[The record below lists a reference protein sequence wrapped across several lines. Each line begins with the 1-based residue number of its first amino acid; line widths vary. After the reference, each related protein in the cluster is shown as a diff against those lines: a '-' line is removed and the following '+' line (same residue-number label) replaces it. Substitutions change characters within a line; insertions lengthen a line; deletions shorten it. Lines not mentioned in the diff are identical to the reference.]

1 MHAGRDPRNSLVP
14 PISRALDVRPGEG
27 RAVAWSCGHFFF
39 LLAGYFMIRPIRDA
53 MGLTGGIRELPWL
66 FVVTTLTVL
75 LANPI
80 YSALVSRFPRRVFV
94 PTIYLFSISNLLLFF
109 VLFHLRRNG
118 EDLALART
126 FFVWLS
132 VFNLFI
138 VSVFW
143 ATMADLFDAERGKRL
158 FGLIGVGGTLGA
170 IVGTSATAVLATR
183 VGEIN
188 LFPIS
193 AAFLAVAC
201 MCAMRIN
208 RLPRPTLPDLTEQ
221 PDQRIGGGVLAGI
234 THLLRSPYLLGIF
247 AFIGFHTFCGTFAYF
262 AQATLVTDATR
273 DRNTQAALFALI
285 DLVTNVVTALLQIF
299 LTGRIIRSLG
309 VGWTLALLPLTVI
322 AGFTWFGMMPTLAV
336 LVVFQT
342 VRRGCNFA
350 LARPARESL
359 FTVVSREDK
368 YKAKNFIDTFAFRGG
383 DVCGALS
390 FAFLT
395 GPLLGLGMQ
404 SAYLIAVFAL
414 LVWFPIAL
422 YLGREQSRRHFP

>member
-1 MHAGRDPRNSLVP
+1 
-14 PISRALDVRPGEG
+14 
-27 RAVAWSCGHFFF
+27 
-39 LLAGYFMIRPIRDA
+39 MIRPIRDA

-66 FVVTTLTVL
+66 FVVTTLAVL
-75 LANPI
+75 VANPI
-80 YSALVSRFPRRVFV
+80 YSAVVSRFPRRIFV
-94 PTIYLFSISNLLLFF
+94 PAIYLFSISNLLLFF

-158 FGLIGVGGTLGA
+158 FGLIGVGGTFGA

-193 AAFLAVAC
+193 ASLLAIAC
-201 MCAMRIN
+201 ACSMRIN
-208 RLPRPTLPDLTEQ
+208 RLPRPSSPDSAQQ
-221 PDQRIGGGVLAGI
+221 PDHRIGGGVLAGI
-234 THLLRSPYLLGIF
+234 THLMRSRYLLGIF

-262 AQATLVTDATR
+262 AQATLVTDATPDR
-273 DRNTQAALFALI
+273 DARATLFALI
-285 DLVTNVVTALLQIF
+285 DLVTNVLTALMQIF
-299 LTGRIIRSLG
+299 LTGRIIKSLG

-322 AGFTWFGMMPTLAV
+322 VGFTWFALMPTLAV

-342 VRRGCNFA
+342 VRRGMNFA

-368 YKAKNFIDTFAFRGG
+368 YKAKNLIDTFAFRGG
-383 DVCGALS
+383 DVCSALS

-395 GPLLGLGMQ
+395 GPLLGLGMK
-404 SAYLIAVFAL
+404 SALVIGLLAL
-414 LVWFPIAL
+414 VIWLPVAL
-422 YLGREQSRRHFP
+422 YLGRQQTQRLRNQRKLRNSDCGLRID